1 MEVAELVEK
10 HPRVFHVAAAES
22 WPSIQRHG
30 LLSAEALLD
39 RYGVTGEERDSLL
52 RRPRPRSVTLQD
64 PELGVAVVRDQ
75 LPLKFI
81 ERLVEPGTTVEDF
94 CLALN
99 ARTYLAAT
107 RARLDRL
114 LGARAYR
121 GRPQVVLTVDTVALV
136 ARHADAVRLCR
147 FNSGACTHLSHPV
160 RGPGSWST
168 IADYPYDA
176 HRRRYGDPLAE
187 VTVLGGVP
195 DVTDLVTDLEWVT
208 P

>member
-1 MEVAELVEK
+1 VVGEE
-10 HPRVFHVAAAES
+10 R
-22 WPSIQRHG
+22 
-30 LLSAEALLD
+30 EALL
-39 RYGVTGEERDSLL
+39 
-52 RRPRPRSVTLQD
+52 RRRRPRSVTLED
-64 PELGVAVVRDQ
+64 AELGVAVVRDQ
-75 LPLKFI
+75 QPLKFI

-99 ARTYLAAT
+99 ARTYFAAT

-121 GRPQVVLTVDTVALV
+121 GRPQVVLTVDTGALV

-168 IADYPYDA
+168 IADYPYA
-176 HRRRYGDPLAE
+176 AYRRRYADPLAE

-195 DVTDLVTDLEWVT
+195 DVTGILTDLELIT